1 MAVMIPSQISPEIK
15 SNAERYIYRWFEQA
29 PGTDDWIV
37 LHSLGISNHNCV
49 IHGEVDFFVLVPD
62 LGIFAI
68 EVKGG
73 RVKREKG
80 IWYFTDKYDHTDSKV
95 RGPFDQ
101 AWDGI
106 YSIRKS
112 LHNKLDESHSYLNQL
127 FFGIGV
133 MFPDVTY
140 SSVGID
146 EEQWQVFDCSD
157 GNKVKEFIE
166 RIAKGSITSW
176 EKQFGTVKRK
186 NRPSV
191 EDVKY
196 LAGLL
201 RGDFDRIPSLRVQYN
216 YTEDNLISLT
226 DNQYRCIDQ
235 LEDNPRC
242 LISGA
247 AGTGK
252 TLLAIEEAKKAV
264 ALGEQVILLCYNS
277 LLGAWLKE
285 RFSELPMALR
295 PRYVGTIH
303 GYMLQLVN
311 EQEMQLN
318 IPSDSNDLPFFFEE
332 TLPSAAIKAAQNI
345 SSHLDR
351 IIVDETQDIM
361 SEKYVCFLDTCL
373 KRGLARGKWAFFG
386 DFFKQAIYEKTMSFE
401 DFCNK
406 LEDCTAF
413 IRYKLKINCRNSKN
427 ICEEIKTVSKI
438 NNDTQYYGI
447 ANGPQVEY
455 LTYNSQED
463 EREKLVDLIAGLRK
477 DSVEPGR
484 ITILSPRVRADSV
497 VSLLNEITVLNYSI
511 PAPEEITFSTI
522 HGFKGMENTVVI
534 LTDIES
540 FKDEKLMYVAFSRAR
555 TGLYVLET
563 EKASQEYAE
572 LFIRRIFTNE

>member
-1 MAVMIPSQISPEIK
+1 MAIMIPSQISPEIK

-80 IWYFTDKYDHTDSKV
+80 IWFFTDKYDHTDSKV

-112 LHNKLDESHSYLNQL
+112 IQNKLDESHSYLNQL
-127 FFGIGV
+127 FFGVGV

-146 EEQWQVFDCSD
+146 EEQWQVFDCTD

-166 RIAKGSITSW
+166 RIAKGSVTAW
-176 EKQFGTVKRK
+176 EKQYGKVKSK

-191 EDVKY
+191 IDVKF
-196 LAGLL
+196 LANLL
-201 RGDFDRIPSLRVQYN
+201 RGDFDRIPSLRMQYN

-252 TLLAIEEAKKAV
+252 TLLAIEETKKAV
-264 ALGEQVILLCYNS
+264 VQGEQVILLCYNS
-277 LLGAWLKE
+277 ILGAWLKE
-285 RFSELPMALR
+285 YFSELPLMIR

-303 GYMLQLVN
+303 GYMLQLVS
-311 EQEMQLN
+311 EKGMKLN
-318 IPSDSNDLPFFFEE
+318 IPSDSHDLSYFFEE
-332 TLPSAAIKAAQNI
+332 TLPSFAIKAAQNM
-345 SSHLDR
+345 SKKMDR

-361 SEKYVCFLDTCL
+361 SEKYMCFLDTCL
-373 KRGLARGKWAFFG
+373 KRGLAHGKWVFFG
-386 DFFKQAIYEKTMSFE
+386 DFFRQAIYEKSMSF
-401 DFCNK
+401 DVFCNK

-413 IRYKLKINCRNSKN
+413 IKYKLKTNCRNSKN
-427 ICEEIKTVSKI
+427 ICEEIKTVSQI
-438 NNDTQYYGI
+438 SNETQYYGI

-455 LTYNSQED
+455 LTYDSQDD
-463 EREKLVDLIAGLRK
+463 ERKKLVGLITDLRK
-477 DSVEPGR
+477 NSVEPGR
-484 ITILSPRVRADSV
+484 ITILSPHVREESI
-497 VSLLNEITVLNYSI
+497 VSLLNEIKVQNYAV
-511 PAPEEITFSTI
+511 PAPENITFCTI
-522 HGFKGMENTVVI
+522 HGFKGMENTVII

-540 FKDEKLMYVAFSRAR
+540 YKDEKLMYVAFSRAR
-555 TGLYVLET
+555 TGLFVLES
-563 EKASQEYAE
+563 KNASQEYAE
-572 LFIRRIFTNE
+572 LFIRRFFRNE